1 MLRLICSFEL
11 VHVDGLLPHTHIILD
26 GDGLVSKPALDEL
39 QDLGGDV
46 EDLLSF
52 VLLVLNR
59 DVRRVVS
66 KTSHFERSYSAC
78 RIATAAEALRIEIDY
93 LPINHLCWAI
103 LLALGRF
110 LMETFLNS
118 QQRDRLFIKLI
129 LNLQVV
135 HQRAEL
141 NEAEHVLAVLL
152 QFHLNLVYA

>member
-78 RIATAAEALRIEIDY
+78 RIATAEALRILNRLSSDRFT
-93 LPINHLCWAI
+93 CAGDF
-103 LLALGRF
+103 AGLGKIPHGNF
-110 LMETFLNS
+110 P
-118 QQRDRLFIKLI
+118 
-129 LNLQVV
+129 
-135 HQRAEL
+135 
-141 NEAEHVLAVLL
+141 
-152 QFHLNLVYA
+152 